1 MNGQAQGALLEVVR
15 VRIVG
20 FATYLGCGSDSE
32 DIAQETLLVLHNRYA
47 AVEDQGEMLK
57 LAVRICAN
65 LAMNWRRRKSN
76 SARVAEPPESM
87 ADPLGRNPESALIE
101 KQLQELLLKAIRES
115 DERCKELLRLRLGG
129 AKTRDI
135 AELVGAKPGAVDT
148 AYFRCLQRLR
158 NAMGGAR

>member
-1 MNGQAQGALLEVVR
+1 MNGSEQGALLEGVR

-47 AVEDQGEMLK
+47 AVNDRAEMLK

-65 LAMNWRRRKSN
+65 LAANWRRRKSN
-76 SARVAEPPESM
+76 TARAREVPEAM
-87 ADPLGRNPESALIE
+87 ADPIGRNPESALME

-115 DERCKELLRLRLGG
+115 GERCKQLLRLRLGG
-129 AKTRDI
+129 AKTKDI
-135 AELVGAKPGAVDT
+135 ATLMGTKAGAVDT
-148 AYFRCLQRLR
+148 AYYRCLQRLR
-158 NAMGGAR
+158 NAIGAPQ

>member
-1 MNGQAQGALLEVVR
+1 MNGPEQGALLELVR

-47 AVEDQGEMLK
+47 AVEDRGEMLK

-65 LAMNWRRRKSN
+65 LAMNWRRRRSN
-76 SARVAEPPESM
+76 SAQVAEVPDAI

-115 DERCKELLRLRLGG
+115 DERCKQLLRLRLGG
-129 AKTRDI
+129 AKTKDI
-135 AELVGAKPGAVDT
+135 AALVGAKPGAVDT

-158 NAMGGAR
+158 NAVGGAR